1 MRILCVCEGGNTRSV
16 TLATLLKYN
25 YGNHD
30 AIAMSQ
36 GKNKG
41 ETLRML
47 ANWANLILA
56 ADEEIHT
63 KLLQDLMAQKDGNE
77 RKVELADL
85 GTDKWGMSMHPD
97 LIPLACRVLEN
108 HGFRSAKEIEEI
120 LARRARYSPDTL

>member
-1 MRILCVCEGGNTRSV
+1 MKILCVCEGGNTRSV

-41 ETLRML
+41 DTLRML

-56 ADEEIHT
+56 ADSEIYT
-63 KLLQDLMAQKDGNE
+63 KLLQDLLAQKDGNE

-97 LIPLACRVLEN
+97 LIPLATRVLEN
-108 HGFRSAKEIEEI
+108 LGFQTSKTLDEI
-120 LARRARYSPDTL
+120 LTRRAKYTG

>member
-47 ANWANLILA
+47 ANWANMILA
-56 ADEEIHT
+56 ADYQIYV
-63 KLLQDLMAQKDGNE
+63 KLLQDLMAQGDGNE

-97 LIPLACRVLEN
+97 LIPLAARVLESLD
-108 HGFRSAKEIEEI
+108 FKTSKTLDEI
-120 LARRARYSPDTL
+120 LARRQRYNEIP